1 MMQIYCAAGKFSY
14 CWMTPKSVR
23 IGLRKPFRCD
33 DRDGP
38 YTKIRFTK

>member
-1 MMQIYCAAGKFSY
+1 MTIQSCCVAGKFSY

-23 IGLRKPFRCD
+23 IGLRKPMICD

-38 YTKIRFTK
+38 YNRVRFR